1 MKLQA
6 LIDTLETNIGRA
18 DDDNWTALCLQ
29 VPEAEA
35 LLREMVALKEACEAV
50 RQYPGVV
57 EYVGTQIMDM
67 LDAAIETPNAEL
79 TGATRLYRG
88 ASRLRDGLAGKT

>member
-6 LIDTLETNIGRA
+6 LIDTLEMNIERA
-18 DDDNWTALCLQ
+18 DDDTWTVLCLQ

-50 RQYPGVV
+50 RKYPGVV
-57 EYVGTQIMDM
+57 EYIGTQIMDM
-67 LDAAIETPNAEL
+67 LDAAIEAPNVEV
-79 TGATRLYRG
+79 TG
-88 ASRLRDGLAGKT
+88 

>member
-6 LIDTLETNIGRA
+6 LIDTLETNIDRA
-18 DDDNWTALCLQ
+18 EDDNWTALCLQ

-35 LLREMVALKEACEAV
+35 LMREMVALKSACDAV
-50 RQYPGVV
+50 RQYPGIV

-67 LDAAIETPNAEL
+67 LDAAI
-79 TGATRLYRG
+79 
-88 ASRLRDGLAGKT
+88 

>member
-6 LIDTLETNIGRA
+6 LIDTLETNIDRA
-18 DDDNWTALCLQ
+18 EDDNWTALCLQ

-35 LLREMVALKEACEAV
+35 LMREMVALKAACDAV
-50 RQYPGVV
+50 RQYPGIV

-67 LDAAIETPNAEL
+67 LDAAIETPNVKV
-79 TGATRLYRG
+79 TGSAPTDLQEG
-88 ASRLRDGLAGKT
+88 EEA